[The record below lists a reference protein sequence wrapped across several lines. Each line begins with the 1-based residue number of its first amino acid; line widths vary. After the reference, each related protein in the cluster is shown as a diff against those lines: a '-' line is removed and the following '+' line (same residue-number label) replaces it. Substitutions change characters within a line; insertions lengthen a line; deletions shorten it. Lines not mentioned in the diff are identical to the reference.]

1 MHMFST
7 GKRSRIRRFMLLVAA
22 WTAASLVIQF
32 LVGSNIPIK
41 AYAEEDNTADVQL
54 FARNAILLDG
64 ETGDILYDKCS
75 DEHRPNAST
84 TKILTCILAIECGN
98 LADEVTASSYASKM
112 PEVRLGVH
120 DGEKYTLENMLY
132 AMMLESY
139 NDAAVVIAE
148 HIGGSV
154 QHFAEMMNAKAEEIG
169 CHSTY
174 FITPNGLDAQD
185 ENGVHGTSA
194 EDLVRIMRYCILISP
209 QKDEFLKITRTKSYT
224 FTDNTGNRTFA
235 CINHNAFLDM
245 MPCALSGKTGF
256 TCDAGYCYIG
266 AAEVEGHTYIW
277 ALLGCGWP
285 NNKTYKWKDSRA
297 LVAFAQ
303 EHTVYTELKA
313 PAPPDIRITYS
324 SGSSADGSMATKCS
338 LNRTVTASDTRIQ
351 YVYKV
356 ADTLKAPVHKGAV
369 AGSLEVYLDD
379 ELIDVENVIVSEDM
393 ADVTFKDEIIKVF
406 RRASM

>member
-32 LVGSNIPIK
+32 LVGNNIFIK

-98 LADEVTASSYASKM
+98 LADDVTASSYASKM
-112 PEVRLGVH
+112 PEVRLGVR
-120 DGEKYTLENMLY
+120 DGEKYTLEDMLY

-285 NNKTYKWKDSRA
+285 NNKTYKWKDA
-297 LVAFAQ
+297 MKLLEYGKANFHKETYWQ
-303 EHTVYTELKA
+303 EPEI
-313 PAPPDIRITYS
+313 PAIPVK
-324 SGSSADGSMATKCS
+324 DGT
-338 LNRTVTASDTRIQ
+338 D
-351 YVYKV
+351 
-356 ADTLKAPVHKGAV
+356 GA
-369 AGSLEVYLDD
+369 
-379 ELIDVENVIVSEDM
+379 
-393 ADVTFKDEIIKVF
+393 
-406 RRASM
+406 

>member
-1 MHMFST
+1 MHP
-7 GKRSRIRRFMLLVAA
+7 R
-22 WTAASLVIQF
+22 
-32 LVGSNIPIK
+32 
-41 AYAEEDNTADVQL
+41 
-54 FARNAILLDG
+54 
-64 ETGDILYDKCS
+64 C
-75 DEHRPNAST
+75 
-84 TKILTCILAIECGN
+84 
-98 LADEVTASSYASKM
+98 
-112 PEVRLGVH
+112 PEVRLGVR
-120 DGEKYTLENMLY
+120 DGEKYTLEDMLY

-303 EHTVYTELKA
+303 EHTIYTELKA
-313 PAPPDIRITYS
+313 PASPDIRITYS
-324 SGSSADGSMATKCS
+324 SGSSADGSTATKCR
-338 LNRTVTASDTRIQ
+338 LNRTVTASEGSIQ

-379 ELIDVENVIVSEDM
+379 ELIDVENVIVSEEI
-393 ADVTFKDEIIKVF
+393 ADVTFKDEIIKVLY
-406 RRASM
+406 RAAM

>member
-32 LVGSNIPIK
+32 LVGNNIFIK

-98 LADEVTASSYASKM
+98 LADDVTASSYASKM
-112 PEVRLGVH
+112 PEVRLGVR
-120 DGEKYTLENMLY
+120 DGEKYTLEDMLY

-277 ALLGCGWP
+277 ALLGCG
-285 NNKTYKWKDSRA
+285 
-297 LVAFAQ
+297 
-303 EHTVYTELKA
+303 YTELKA
-313 PAPPDIRITYS
+313 PASPDIRITYS
-324 SGSSADGSMATKCS
+324 SGSSADGSTATKCR
-338 LNRTVTASDTRIQ
+338 LNRTVTASEGSIQ

-379 ELIDVENVIVSEDM
+379 ELIDVENVIVSEEI
-393 ADVTFKDEIIKVF
+393 ADVTFKDEIIKVLY
-406 RRASM
+406 RAAM